1 MELARGA
8 TLRIVV
14 DERLGREA
22 NSVILATGNYDLGHF
37 RGLRKGK
44 LPDESTGADSM
55 AGPISAISIN
65 SNQELT
71 LKEEEK
77 PVTQFGGLGI
87 AIKAAGVNRAD
98 LMQRQGLYPP
108 PPNAP
113 DTMGLECAGI
123 VEAIGKNVSRFK
135 VGDRVCALLA
145 GGGYAEY
152 TAVDEG
158 SVLPIPDD
166 MSFIAAACYPEA
178 MMTVW
183 ANVFQRCNLV
193 AGENFLVHG
202 GTSGIGV
209 MAIQMARVAGAK
221 TIFATAGSDE
231 KCQKCIELGA
241 DIAINYKTENFVD
254 VISKQGGADVILD
267 MVGGDYVQKNLDVI
281 RTDGRICNI
290 AYQSGSKVN
299 VDLIKLMLKRATL
312 TGSTLRARLNE
323 EKRVIRD
330 AVEKDFWPAVISGRI
345 KPVLDSTFKLSE
357 ADAAQARMS
366 KGGHIGKIVLE
377 V

>member
-1 MELARGA
+1 MLESMSS
-8 TLRIVV
+8 IS
-14 DERLGREA
+14 LGK
-22 NSVILATGNYDLGHF
+22 NGVPFLSYVSVPTAKYGEILV
-37 RGLRKGK
+37 K
-44 LPDESTGADSM
+44 
-55 AGPISAISIN
+55 IN
-65 SNQELT
+65 SA
-71 LKEEEK
+71 
-77 PVTQFGGLGI
+77 GL
-87 AIKAAGVNRAD
+87 NRAD
-98 LMQRQGLYPP
+98 LLQRRGLYPP

-113 DTMGLECAGI
+113 DIMGLECAGT
-123 VEAIGKNVSRFK
+123 VESVGEGVTRFSA
-135 VGDRVCALLA
+135 GDRVCALLA

-152 TAVDEG
+152 TTVDEG
-158 SVLPIPDD
+158 SVLPIPDN
-166 MSFIAAACYPEA
+166 MSFVDAACFPEA
-178 MMTVW
+178 IMTVW
-183 ANVFQRCNLV
+183 ANVFQRCNLR
-193 AGENFLVHG
+193 AGENFLIHG

-231 KCQKCIELGA
+231 KCQKCLELGA
-241 DIAINYKTENFVD
+241 DVAINYKNEKFVD
-254 VISKQGGADVILD
+254 IVSKNGGVDVILD

-312 TGSTLRARLNE
+312 TGSTLRARSNQ

-330 AVEKDFWPAVISGRI
+330 AVERDFWPAVVSGKI

-357 ADAAQARMS
+357 ADAAQERMS
-366 KGGHIGKIVLE
+366 KGGHVGKIVLE

>member
-1 MELARGA
+1 MRNPSNGFQVCYTNLRFRA
-8 TLRIVV
+8 TKNFGDIRMVKYMSAVAVGV
-14 DERLGREA
+14 DSR
-22 NSVILATGNYDLGHF
+22 
-37 RGLRKGK
+37 
-44 LPDESTGADSM
+44 
-55 AGPISAISIN
+55 
-65 SNQELT
+65 LT
-71 LKEEEK
+71 LCQIQR
-77 PVTQFGGLGI
+77 PSVNRNAIVI
-87 AIKAAGVNRAD
+87 AHKAAGINRAD

-113 DTMGLECAGI
+113 ETMGLECAGT
-123 VEAIGKNVSRFK
+123 VMSVGVDTRRFK

-152 TAVDEG
+152 TTVDEG
-158 SVLPIPDD
+158 SVLPIPDN
-166 MSFIAAACYPEA
+166 MSFVEAACYPEA

-183 ANVFQRCNLV
+183 ANVFQRCKLV

-221 TIFATAGSDE
+221 TIFATAGSDD

-290 AYQSGSKVN
+290 AYQNGSKVN

-312 TGSTLRARLNE
+312 TGSTLRARSNE

-330 AVEKDFWPAVISGRI
+330 AVEKDFWPAVTSGKI